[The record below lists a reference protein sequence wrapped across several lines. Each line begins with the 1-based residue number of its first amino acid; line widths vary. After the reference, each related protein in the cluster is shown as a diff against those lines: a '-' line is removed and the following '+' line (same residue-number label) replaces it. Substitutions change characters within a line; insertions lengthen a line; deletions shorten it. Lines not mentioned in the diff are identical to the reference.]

1 MPQPTRE
8 AGAWNGEEPGAVLG
22 AAKGDAAGLSFKLP
36 AKLKPKTPKI
46 QNFFKPLHLEAE
58 SPRALNP

>member
-46 QNFFKPLHLEAE
+46 QNFFKPLHLEA
-58 SPRALNP
+58 